1 MPSHISVSL
10 TPLLQRL
17 NYLLYVKVTGREVK
31 VAWVVGIID
40 DTVDEARSLER
51 IVRDFDVPQLTE
63 AAKVILFPSL
73 SIFGAYIAAERQL
86 DALFVD
92 ISLSGESFKDVRDGI
107 DLVQSYIP
115 RSSHTQVI
123 FMTGFDQFYTRVY
136 EARHVS
142 FVRKPFN
149 TVDVNLALSQALE
162 ASRARTDAPLAICC
176 NHAVVLIRPSEVS
189 FIESDRR
196 CAFIHEGAR
205 VHRVYRKLSDLLDEL
220 PAQFVRCHQS
230 FLINLDFVEKL
241 GTDSLL
247 LSTGDTVPVSR
258 RCRTQV
264 RDALFERIG
273 SAF

>member
-1 MPSHISVSL
+1 M
-10 TPLLQRL
+10 
-17 NYLLYVKVTGREVK
+17 
-31 VAWVVGIID
+31 AWVVGIID
-40 DTVDEARSLER
+40 DIVDEAKSLER

-63 AAKVILFPSL
+63 VTKVILFPSL
-73 SIFGAYIAAERQL
+73 SLFSAYIAAERQL

-92 ISLSGESFKDVRDGI
+92 ISLSGESFEDVRDGI

-115 RSSHTQVI
+115 RGSSTQVI

-149 TVDVNLALSQALE
+149 TADVNLALAQALE
-162 ASRARTDAPLAICC
+162 ASRARTDTPLAIRC
-176 NHAVVLIRPSEVS
+176 NHDVVLIHPSEVS

-196 CAFIHEGAR
+196 CAFIHEGAQ
-205 VHRVYRKLSDLLDEL
+205 VHRVYRKLSELLDEL
-220 PAQFVRCHQS
+220 PAQFARCHQS

-247 LSTGDTVPVSR
+247 LSTGDTVPVSW

>member
-1 MPSHISVSL
+1 M
-10 TPLLQRL
+10 
-17 NYLLYVKVTGREVK
+17 
-31 VAWVVGIID
+31 AWVVGIID
-40 DTVDEARSLER
+40 DIVDDAKGLEQM
-51 IVRDFDVPQLTE
+51 VRGFDAPQLPE
-63 AAKVILFPSL
+63 KIKVIIFPSL
-73 SIFGAYIAAERQL
+73 SLFSAYIAAEWQL

-92 ISLSGESFKDVRDGI
+92 ISLSGGPYEGVRDGI

-115 RSSHTQVI
+115 RNSPIQVI

-149 TVDVNLALSQALE
+149 AADVSLALSQAFE
-162 ASRARTDAPLAICC
+162 ASLARTDAPPAIRC
-176 NHAVVLIRPSEVS
+176 NHDVVLIRPSEVS

-196 CAFIHEGAR
+196 CAFIHEGAQ

-220 PAQFVRCHQS
+220 PTQFVRCHQS

-247 LSTGDTVPVSR
+247 LSTGDKVPMSR
-258 RCRTQV
+258 RCRSQV

-273 SAF
+273 STL